1 MMNPDEHERLTRL
14 AADRGLSLA
23 RLLVESTLSESYNRT
38 ERLEIIA
45 ALDRTNRLLA
55 NLTGNVNQLAHHANI
70 AEQVVAQEQLDRAV
84 DELAELRPQ
93 VEAIL
98 RELR

>member
-55 NLTGNVNQLAHHANI
+55 NLTGNANQLAHHANI